1 MRDSLLGDEED
12 ELCGISV
19 EGAHKART
27 LLDLGTA
34 IKTAVKMALG
44 DQVIL
49 YHIQKL
55 QCTTALHDF
64 ILSVTCIMLYS
75 ISVTQ
80 CYTML
85 QCYTVLHNVTVLHG
99 VTQCYTVLHNVT
111 VLHGVTQCYT
121 VLGSLPSLRWRR

>member
-1 MRDSLLGDEED
+1 M
-12 ELCGISV
+12 CGVSV

-55 QCTTALHDF
+55 QYTTALHR
-64 ILSVTCIMLYS
+64 VT
-75 ISVTQ
+75 
-80 CYTML
+80 
-85 QCYTVLHNVTVLHG
+85 
-99 VTQCYTVLHNVT
+99 
-111 VLHGVTQCYT
+111 
-121 VLGSLPSLRWRR
+121 